1 MSFDPDATRLDTQLY
16 RRSLSVAS
24 KLRKTRGAKRIDV
37 LLGSTIITIY
47 KGELFPAAMLVAER
61 SVANDLLAEA
71 DAMIYDLQDQL
82 ILVRQELTEAHETI
96 ASQYN
101 KGGTTDIDNSDSTE
115 ANLRVLYVLDRFG
128 VSDKFYQEISMLF
141 SELPRSSAIKKARTE
156 LNDTMDLIRIEGY
169 EGAYRP
175 FESTLCKHLSILI
188 AKNPAVFASGK
199 NFKIRISGDGA
210 KFSRT
215 SNFIL
220 LSYAIL
226 EPSIGQYLSGLGVE
240 KHNDDAKR
248 NYFSSNRWD
257 APADIMMTEYRL
269 EELCDNQATGQ
280 PLYQLQWTFDDVR
293 KTITFNVVVH
303 TTGWVGFGLSPDGG
317 MVGSDVVI
325 GWVSSDGKTYFHD
338 RYAFAMAT
346 PPIDPSQDWT
356 LLSGSESSG
365 YTNLTFTRKW
375 ITCDSNDRD
384 IKPDTARVVFS
395 WGAADPA
402 DTSLSGQYH
411 GSNRGSVSLN
421 LLGGLVNP
429 PPQPSDAKN
438 FTIAVNQVA
447 IPVQTTTYWCT
458 GFKLPSDIISQK
470 RYITKISPKISP
482 NDGMYVH
489 HMLLYQCLSLNET
502 SDLGMGY
509 DCNKATDTIG
519 SCRLGRPI
527 ITAWAVG
534 GNDFIYP
541 NGIAFPI
548 GGRSDEQYVAMEMH
562 YNNPSLTSGV
572 RDSSGFLIT
581 YTSIAPTY
589 EAGVLTLG
597 YSVSPLMIIPP
608 RDPSFTVYGTCD
620 STCTT
625 AAIPSTGINIFANLL
640 HTHLVGRAV
649 TLRHLRMN
657 SSCGGLQE
665 LPPVDQNMQYDF
677 NFQQTNLLT
686 SPVNVL
692 PGGESTYDEMCLS
705 FPVYYPRIE
714 LGACLSLFDNTNYI
728 PFASS
733 NLAPTDFQALVT
745 LLQTGGFN
753 LYSGIKSIFGTL
765 VWTQQQQSDYQ
776 AAGPNGD
783 FYGFCSARNGSYLQQ
798 GNPAIAVKCAYS
810 APDTCQALAATTMA
824 ASTMA
829 TTAGTAMN
837 LPAMGGLLL
846 TIGVIIM
853 NFF

>member
-1 MSFDPDATRLDTQLY
+1 MELDENVQPASS
-16 RRSLSVAS
+16 RRSYTLS
-24 KLRKTRGAKRIDV
+24 KDV
-37 LLGSTIITIY
+37 LPPLKTLVVTIVGSTELD
-47 KGELFPAAMLVAER
+47 GELFPAAMLVAER

-502 SDLGMGY
+502 TDLGMGY

-625 AAIPSTGINIFANLL
+625 A
-640 HTHLVGRAV
+640 
-649 TLRHLRMN
+649 
-657 SSCGGLQE
+657 
-665 LPPVDQNMQYDF
+665 
-677 NFQQTNLLT
+677 
-686 SPVNVL
+686 
-692 PGGESTYDEMCLS
+692 GGESTYDEMCLS

-714 LGACLSLFDNTNYI
+714 LGACLSLYDNTNYI

>member
-1 MSFDPDATRLDTQLY
+1 MWWLALVGT
-16 RRSLSVAS
+16 SLLPLV
-24 KLRKTRGAKRIDV
+24 
-37 LLGSTIITIY
+37 LGS
-47 KGELFPAAMLVAER
+47 FP
-61 SVANDLLAEA
+61 
-71 DAMIYDLQDQL
+71 
-82 ILVRQELTEAHETI
+82 
-96 ASQYN
+96 
-101 KGGTTDIDNSDSTE
+101 
-115 ANLRVLYVLDRFG
+115 
-128 VSDKFYQEISMLF
+128 F
-141 SELPRSSAIKKARTE
+141 S
-156 LNDTMDLIRIEGY
+156 
-169 EGAYRP
+169 
-175 FESTLCKHLSILI
+175 STL
-188 AKNPAVFASGK
+188 AS
-199 NFKIRISGDGA
+199 
-210 KFSRT
+210 
-215 SNFIL
+215 
-220 LSYAIL
+220 
-226 EPSIGQYLSGLGVE
+226 
-240 KHNDDAKR
+240 
-248 NYFSSNRWD
+248 
-257 APADIMMTEYRL
+257 
-269 EELCDNQATGQ
+269 NQATGQ

-325 GWVSSDGKTYFHD
+325 GWVSSDGRTHFHD

-356 LLSGSESSG
+356 LLSGSESNG

-429 PPQPSDAKN
+429 PLQPSDAKN

-482 NDGMYVH
+482 NNGMYVH

-502 SDLGMGY
+502 TDLGMGY
-509 DCNKATDTIG
+509 DCNKATNTIG

-548 GGRSDEQYVAMEMH
+548 GGRSDEQYVVMEMH

-657 SSCGGLQE
+657 SSCSGLQE
-665 LPPVDQNMQYDF
+665 LPPVDKNIQYDF

-686 SPVNVL
+686 SPVNVMPGDIL
-692 PGGESTYDEMCLS
+692 QVACTYNTTGVNNVTVGGESTYDEMCLS

-714 LGACLSLFDNTNYI
+714 LGACLSLYDNTNYI

-733 NLAPTDFQALVT
+733 NLAPTDYQALGT

-798 GNPAIAVKCAYS
+798 VNPAIAVKCAYS
-810 APDTCQALAATTMA
+810 APDTCQALA
-824 ASTMA
+824 

-846 TIGVIIM
+846 TIVVIIM